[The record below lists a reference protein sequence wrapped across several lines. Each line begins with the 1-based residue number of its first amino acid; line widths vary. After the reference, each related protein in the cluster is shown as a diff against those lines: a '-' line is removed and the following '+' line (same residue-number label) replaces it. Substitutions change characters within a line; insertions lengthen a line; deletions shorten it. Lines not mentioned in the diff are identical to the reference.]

1 MHKMRSIIINACILL
16 LVSVTTVNA
25 IGIQGDLLR
34 VHDLLPGEAF
44 KGEIVVSNASKTI
57 PKSAKVYQT
66 DARDFPGGSD
76 YGQPAGKFPRSNA
89 NWIKFSP
96 EILNIPAAGKTVVN
110 YEGKIPENADGSYW
124 SIFMIEK
131 LDDSSIEVSNKKPAA
146 NQLEIKVTT
155 RYAVRILTNVKN
167 TGSKK
172 IKFLKRE
179 LNEKKMFCLDIE
191 NIGTR
196 FFPVELWVELF
207 DAQGKS
213 AGKFVADRS
222 QRTYPGSSFRFQFNL
237 SGVAPG
243 KYTALCA
250 VDAGDDD
257 IFGARYQIE
266 VK

>member
-1 MHKMRSIIINACILL
+1 MRFIIISAFV
-16 LVSVTTVNA
+16 LVLISATA
-25 IGIQGDLLR
+25 GYSIGVQGDLLR
-34 VHDLLPGEAF
+34 IHELTPGETF
-44 KGEIVVSNASKTI
+44 KGEIVVSNSSKAI
-57 PKSAKVYQT
+57 PKVAKAYQT

-89 NWIKFSP
+89 SWIKFSP
-96 EILNIPAAGKTVVN
+96 EILNIPAGGKAIIN
-110 YEGKIPENADGSYW
+110 YEGRLPDNAEGSYW
-124 SIFMIEK
+124 SVFMVEK
-131 LDDSSIEVSNKKPAA
+131 LDEGSIEVSNKKPAA
-146 NQLEIKVTT
+146 GQLEIKVTT

-172 IKFLKRE
+172 VKFLKRE
-179 LNEKKMFCLDIE
+179 LNDKKIFFLDIE
-191 NIGTR
+191 NTGTR

-207 DAQGKS
+207 DAQGK
-213 AGKFVADRS
+213 AVGKYNADRI
-222 QRTYPGSSFRFQFNL
+222 QRTYPGSSFRFQFDF
-237 SGVAPG
+237 SQVAPG